1 MGCLDFL
8 FSGGKTNQVLL
19 HRRENSKIAL
29 DSAGI
34 VVTDVAF
41 NHLNQFQFAGKAPAV
56 VAFPLQDTPKAL
68 HRAIVNT
75 MSYAGHALCHAG
87 LLQLVVKSPVG
98 ILEASV
104 TVEQRMGI
112 RIRLDSL
119 VKGLV
124 DKWIIIALADHIGHD
139 APVIEIQNGAQIE
152 LVYSNP
158 LIPFNSVTS
167 VSHFS
172 LGFAA

>member
-29 DSAGI
+29 DPAGV
-34 VVTDVAF
+34 VVTNVTF
-41 NHLNQFQFAGKAPAV
+41 NHSDQFLFAGKAPAV
-56 VAFPLQDTPKAL
+56 VAFPLQDTSKAL

-75 MSYAGHALCHAG
+75 MSHAGHALCHAG

-124 DKWIIIALADHIGHD
+124 DKRIVISLAEHIGHD
-139 APVIEIQNGAQIE
+139 TPVTE
-152 LVYSNP
+152 V
-158 LIPFNSVTS
+158 
-167 VSHFS
+167 
-172 LGFAA
+172 